1 MSASFKIIF
10 NGQLHQNADIST
22 VQEQLCQ
29 FLKIPHNVAVKLFDG
44 RAYALVKDL
53 SSIDAVK
60 TESKL
65 KSFGL
70 ITKVEPHA
78 SVRAPQSAAGTKL
91 VVARNE
97 PAVKKIANTITS
109 IKKSG
114 VNSPTAL
121 PKLALQSALF
131 FCYSLL
137 FICLICSAVISFN
150 TLKMSMIDS
159 SSASPSTTLN
169 YVHYKQYLANQ
180 KKHPEVTLPN
190 THNTD
195 ELNQGAQQK
204 IDSYFARFSTHINSY
219 AKILKQPNIN
229 SMGAERLK
237 QHLQEIDA
245 LGTEH
250 VFWEQL
256 INLAKSL
263 NNDAHVMSKL
273 GNDNP
278 DKIQWINAVDWISQS
293 YIRQQQN
300 KPDALPVTPTNTQ
313 LAKSP
318 ILDLTLLISLMS
330 FLTLIII
337 SIKMKVRSIKM
348 KLAATSTE

>member
-22 VQEQLCQ
+22 VQEQLCL

-78 SVRAPQSAAGTKL
+78 SVRAPQSATGTKL
-91 VVARNE
+91 VVSPSE
-97 PAVKKIANTITS
+97 PAVKNIDRKLTS

-114 VNSPTAL
+114 INSPAAL

-150 TLKMSMIDS
+150 TFKISKIDS
-159 SSASPSTTLN
+159 SIASPSTTLN

-180 KKHPEVTLPN
+180 KKHPEVSLPN
-190 THNTD
+190 THSTD
-195 ELNQGAQQK
+195 ELDQRAQQK
-204 IDSYFARFSTHINSY
+204 IDSYFARFSAHINSY

-229 SMGAERLK
+229 SMGAEKLK

-263 NNDAHVMSKL
+263 NSDAHVMSKL
-273 GNDNP
+273 TNDNP

-300 KPDALPVTPTNTQ
+300 KPDALPASPANTQ

-337 SIKMKVRSIKM
+337 SIKMKVRSLKM
-348 KLAATSTE
+348 KLTTISTE